1 MCGIA
6 GFCNFKGDWRRNIER
21 MCDRMQ
27 YRGPDASGVWA
38 SDDHRVVL
46 GHRRLAIV
54 DLTPTGAQPMV
65 SRDGRYVIAYN
76 GEIYNHA
83 DIRKRLLAENRT
95 PAFRGTS
102 DTETLLEAAAA
113 YGLADTLKM
122 AKGMFAIA
130 LYDREEH
137 ALFLA
142 RDRIGEKPLY
152 YGILKDNINNGENDG
167 SFVFASDLNSIASLD
182 GFTNPVNVD
191 ILGDYMRYG
200 YISAPYSI
208 YRGIWKLEPGKILK
222 VKSPFDKPEI
232 FTWWSM
238 METAVFGQKNL
249 FRGSS
254 EEAAQELERLLQNAI
269 AGQMTADVPV
279 GAFLSAGIDSSTVVS
294 LMQAQS
300 SQKIRTFTVGMWE
313 EQFNEA
319 PVAKEI
325 AERLGT
331 EHTEVYI
338 TEEDAK
344 NVIPALAGM
353 FGEPFAD
360 SSQIPTYLVSRITR
374 EHVTVSLSGDGGDE
388 LFCGYNTY
396 YSIDR
401 IWNKVRKLPY
411 PLRLAAGGALGVT
424 GCLGNNPSLAT
435 RAGLLGARSIED
447 MYLRSEIGEGLKLVK
462 GRQEGKRLDFGPWDA
477 IQSRE
482 AGTTWMDAYPSGL
495 LEEPRHN
502 LMLMDL
508 LMYHPDDI
516 LNKVDRT
523 AMAVSLE
530 TRVPMLDR
538 DVVEFA
544 WTLPLAYRQ
553 ENGVRKK
560 ILRDILYR
568 YVPREL
574 MERPKTGFSIPL
586 HRWLRQPGLREWAE
600 SLLEA
605 SLLERQGL
613 LETTAVRKLWDDY
626 IMKNVWKPQIWYIL
640 MLQEWLLSMKVKL

>member
-523 AMAVSLE
+523 AMAVSME

-640 MLQEWLLSMKVKL
+640 MLQEWLRSTKVKL

>member
-6 GFCNFKGDWRRNIER
+6 GFCNWKRDWQKNIER
-21 MCDRMQ
+21 MCDRMR

-38 SDDHRVVL
+38 SEDHRVVL

-54 DLTPTGAQPMV
+54 DLTPAGAQPML
-65 SRDGRYVIAYN
+65 SHDGRYVMAYN

-83 DIRKRLLAENRT
+83 DIRKKLLAEGRAS
-95 PAFRGTS
+95 AFRGTS
-102 DTETLLEAAAA
+102 DTETLLEAIAA
-113 YGLADTLKM
+113 YGLTDALKM
-122 AKGMFAIA
+122 VKGMFAIA
-130 LYDREEH
+130 LFDQKEH

-142 RDRIGEKPLY
+142 RDRVGEKPLY
-152 YGILKDNINNGENDG
+152 YGILKDDIKNGGSDG
-167 SFVFASDLNSIASLD
+167 SFVFGSDLNSIASLD
-182 GFTNPVNVD
+182 GFTNPVNKD
-191 ILGDYMRYG
+191 ILGSYMRYG
-200 YISAPYSI
+200 YIPAPYSI

-232 FTWWSM
+232 FTYWSM
-238 METAVFGQKNL
+238 METAVLGQKNL
-249 FRGSS
+249 FRGS
-254 EEAAQELERLLQNAI
+254 EAEAAQELERLLRNAI
-269 AGQMTADVPV
+269 AGQMVADVPV

-300 SQKIRTFTVGMWE
+300 TQKIRTFTVGMGE

-319 PVAKEI
+319 PIAKEI
-325 AERLGT
+325 AARLGT

-344 NVIPALAGM
+344 SVIPSLAGM

-360 SSQIPTYLVSRITR
+360 SSQIPTYLVSRMTR

-396 YSIDR
+396 YSIER
-401 IWNKVRKLPY
+401 IWNQVKKIPC
-411 PLRLAAGGALGVT
+411 PLRRAAGVPLDMLARLCGKG
-424 GCLGNNPSLAT
+424 SLAT
-435 RAGLLGARSIED
+435 RARLLGADSVED
-447 MYLRSEIGEGLKLVK
+447 MYLRSEIGEGPRLVRRDSGEK
-462 GRQEGKRLDFGPWDA
+462 VPGFGPWDA
-477 IQSRE
+477 VQTRE
-482 AGTTWMDAYPSGL
+482 AGLTWMDTYPSGL
-495 LEEPRHN
+495 LEDTQHN

-544 WTLPLAYRQ
+544 WTLPLAWKQ
-553 ENGVRKK
+553 GGGVRKK

-574 MERPKTGFSIPL
+574 MERPKKGFAIPL
-586 HRWLRQPGLREWAE
+586 HRWLRQPGLRDWAE
-600 SLLEA
+600 SLLA
-605 SLLERQGL
+605 PSLLEEQGL

-626 IMKNVWKPQIWYIL
+626 IMRDVWKPQIWYIL
-640 MLQEWLLSMKVKL
+640 MFQEWKNTSKIK

>member
-6 GFCNFKGDWRRNIER
+6 GFCNFKGDWQKNIER
-21 MCDRMQ
+21 MCDKM
-27 YRGPDASGVWA
+27 YHRGPDASGVWA

-54 DLTPTGAQPMV
+54 DLSPAGAQPMV
-65 SRDGRYVIAYN
+65 SCDGRYVIAYN

-83 DIRKRLLAENRT
+83 AIRKKLLAEGKV

-102 DTETLLEAAAA
+102 DTETLLEAIAA
-113 YGLADTLKM
+113 YGLKDTLKI

-130 LYDREEH
+130 LFDREEH
-137 ALFLA
+137 TLFLA
-142 RDRIGEKPLY
+142 RDRVGEKPLF
-152 YGILKDNINNGENDG
+152 YGILKDDINNGGNDKC
-167 SFVFASDLNSIASLD
+167 FVFASDLGSIAALD
-182 GFTNPVNVD
+182 GFTNSVNAE
-191 ILGDYMRYG
+191 IMGDYMRYG
-200 YISAPYSI
+200 YIPAPYTV
-208 YRGIWKLEPGKILK
+208 YRGIWKLEPGKTLRIKL
-222 VKSPFDKPEI
+222 PFDKPEI
-232 FTWWSM
+232 ESYWSM
-238 METAVFGQKNL
+238 TETAVIGQKNL
-249 FRGSS
+249 FRGS
-254 EEAAQELERLLQNAI
+254 ETEAAEELERLLRESI
-269 AGQMTADVPV
+269 RGQMVADVPV

-300 SQKIRTFTVGMWE
+300 AQKVRTFTVGMWE
-313 EQFNEA
+313 EQYNEA

-325 AERLGT
+325 ASHLGT

-344 NVIPALAGM
+344 RVIPTLSGM

-360 SSQIPTYLVSRITR
+360 SSQIPTYLVSKITR

-401 IWNKVRKLPY
+401 IWNKVRKIPGV
-411 PLRLAAGGALGVT
+411 LRRPASAVLGLAAS
-424 GCLGNNPSLAT
+424 GNTSLAT
-435 RAGLLGARSIED
+435 RARLLGAKSIED
-447 MYLRSEIGEGLKLVK
+447 MYLRSEIGEGLGLIRRGIADSPSGF
-462 GRQEGKRLDFGPWDA
+462 GRWDD
-477 IQSRE
+477 IQTRR
-482 AGTTWMDAYPSGL
+482 AGQTWMDTYPSGL
-495 LEEPRHN
+495 LEEGQHN

-516 LNKVDRT
+516 LTKVDRT

-530 TRVPMLDR
+530 TRVPMLDK

-544 WTLPLAYRQ
+544 WTLPLSYRQ
-553 ENGVRKK
+553 SGGVSKK

-574 MERPKTGFSIPL
+574 MERPKKGFSIPL
-586 HRWLRQPGLREWAE
+586 HLWLKQKELREWAE
-600 SLLEA
+600 SLLSP
-605 SLLERQGL
+605 SLLTEQGL
-613 LETTAVRKLWDDY
+613 FDTAAVKKLWDDY
-626 IMKNVWKPQIWYIL
+626 IIKNVWRPQIWYIL
-640 MLQEWLLSMKVKL
+640 VFQEWWVERKIKL

>member
-360 SSQIPTYLVSRITR
+360 SSQIPTYLVSKITR

-435 RAGLLGARSIED
+435 RAGLLGACSIED

-640 MLQEWLLSMKVKL
+640 MLQEWLRSTKVKL

>member
-113 YGLADTLKM
+113 YGLADALKM

-353 FGEPFAD
+353 FAEPFAD

-626 IMKNVWKPQIWYIL
+626 IMKNAWKPQIWYIL
-640 MLQEWLLSMKVKL
+640 MLQEWLRSTKVKL